1 MGQNR
6 VITTRVSPAA
16 YKKLLQK
23 CADGGC
29 STYEYFRQLVHTDVG
44 LNEAI
49 PVPEIEAE
57 SVPEPV
63 PEPEEPNEEEKED
76 ERDDIEKRYKIVG

>member
-44 LNEAI
+44 LNAENVL
-49 PVPEIEAE
+49 VPGDEKPL
-57 SVPEPV
+57 V
-63 PEPEEPNEEEKED
+63 EPEEEPVQTELKVENEHESESNG
-76 ERDDIEKRYKIVG
+76 IKITRG

>member
-44 LNEAI
+44 LNEAE

-57 SVPEPV
+57 PV
-63 PEPEEPNEEEKED
+63 PDPEEPKEEEKED
-76 ERDDIEKRYKIVG
+76 ERDNIEKRYKIVG